1 MLSFIQI
8 ILLIALVFFG
18 GIALT
23 LTKAKNRG
31 DTFYYFVCSLLIAML
46 IGLS

>member
-8 ILLIALVFFG
+8 ILIIALVFCG

-23 LTKAKNRG
+23 LTKAKDRS

-46 IGLS
+46 IGVS